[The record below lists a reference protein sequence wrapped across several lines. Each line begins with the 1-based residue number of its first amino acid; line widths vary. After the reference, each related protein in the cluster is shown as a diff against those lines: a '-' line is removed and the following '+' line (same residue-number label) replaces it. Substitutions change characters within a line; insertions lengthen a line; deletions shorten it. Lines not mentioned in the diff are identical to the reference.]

1 MEKKK
6 TIKELIALI
15 SMVDEPDEV
24 VYGRIRQ
31 RIIDLGEEA
40 LPSLEKAWENSFEEF
55 TRLRIQELLDT
66 IHFES
71 IQQQLI
77 TWVNSNQDDLLEG
90 AILLSRYHFHELDI
104 NRITHNLGQII
115 QDVWLEMNDR
125 MNPLE
130 KIKVLNH
137 ILFDVHKFTPTK
149 PPQYSLQDYL
159 IPNLIDSKRGS
170 GTTLGILYL
179 IIAQSLKLPVYGV
192 NLPYN
197 MIIAYLENN
206 PGIYIYD
213 PENDPVLF
221 YINPV
226 FKGMI
231 FIRKEIDRFLKD
243 NKIEPQPQY
252 FTACNNVQ
260 ILQRLASEM
269 RMMYDMEGDSEKAE
283 RMDQIIA
290 ILKS

>member
-1 MEKKK
+1 
-6 TIKELIALI
+6 
-15 SMVDEPDEV
+15 
-24 VYGRIRQ
+24 
-31 RIIDLGEEA
+31 
-40 LPSLEKAWENSFEEF
+40 
-55 TRLRIQELLDT
+55 
-66 IHFES
+66 
-71 IQQQLI
+71 
-77 TWVNSNQDDLLEG
+77 
-90 AILLSRYHFHELDI
+90 
-104 NRITHNLGQII
+104 
-115 QDVWLEMNDR
+115 

-206 PGIYIYD
+206 PGIYI
-213 PENDPVLF
+213 
-221 YINPV
+221 NPV